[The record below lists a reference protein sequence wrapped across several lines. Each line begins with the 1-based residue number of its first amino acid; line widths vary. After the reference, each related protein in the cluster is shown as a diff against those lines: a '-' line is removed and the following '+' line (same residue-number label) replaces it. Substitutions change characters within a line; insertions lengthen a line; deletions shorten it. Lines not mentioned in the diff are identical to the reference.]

1 MNLNL
6 YILFKIGNGRM
17 GRMWQTLILSEWNSI
32 FEYLPM
38 ETIIKENQKDYYNA
52 LETADK
58 NADSTNFIEFM
69 LDIIRKTLKNLKNTE
84 QAGEQVTEQ
93 VKRIMKIIEG
103 KELTGRELMEQ
114 LNLKHRPTFRDNY
127 LIPAIKLGLIEM
139 TIPDKPNSN
148 KQKYRKALKR

>member
-17 GRMWQTLILSEWNSI
+17 GRMRQTLILSEWNSI